1 MRSYARYWQ
10 EAFRL
15 PRLSRERIVADTVS
29 TGVEHMERAR
39 ADGRGVVFALPHS
52 GNWDAAGVWLVDFLG
67 GPFMTVVERLRPESL
82 YRRVLAFPGRPGRR
96 AAPPS
101 RGARPGAA
109 GGGGG

>member
-29 TGVEHMERAR
+29 TGVEHMKRAR

-52 GNWDAAGVWLVDFLG
+52 GNWDAAGVWLVNFLG

-82 YRRVLAFPGRPGRR
+82 YRRVLAERGGPGMRVV
-96 AAPPS
+96 PPTG
-101 RGARPGAA
+101 GARPRP
-109 GGGGG
+109 GGRG

>member
-82 YRRVLAFPGRPGRR
+82 YRRVLAVPGTLGVLGVPPPGGRR
-96 AAPPS
+96 
-101 RGARPGAA
+101 RGSA
-109 GGGGG
+109 GGGA